1 MSRSNLAVWTA
12 RTKFG
17 EKGLTKSNISDIF
30 YQLAVNDDD
39 FNGSN
44 GEQYLWE
51 GAKKGGFESN
61 CDYLGHLLLK
71 DITDDKILGYGEVKA
86 LIDKFLVGWTCYD
99 SYYNG
104 MDFTFEDENNVLFVA
119 VAVMYGG

>member
-1 MSRSNLAVWTA
+1 MSMSNLSVWTA

-30 YQLAVNDDD
+30 YQLAVNDED
-39 FNGSN
+39 FNGNN
-44 GEQYLWE
+44 GEQYLRE
-51 GAKKGGFESN
+51 GAKNGGFESN
-61 CDYLGHLLLK
+61 CDYVVHLVLK
-71 DITDDKILGYGEVKA
+71 DITDDKILGYSEVRE

-99 SYYNG
+99 SYYDG

>member
-17 EKGLTKSNISDIF
+17 EEGLTKSNISDIF

-39 FNGSN
+39 FNGNN
-44 GEQYLWE
+44 GEQYLWD
-51 GAKKGGFESN
+51 GAKNGGFESN

-71 DITDDKILGYGEVKA
+71 DITDDKILGYSEVKE